1 MGSLL
6 WVSYSVLTFCVGGT
20 FKFKPVHYTSLCA
33 ICVMFNMCYIPYVL
47 AGDGLGMI
55 SFWRIP
61 APPSRRSDI
70 RHFSLTLLSL
80 LHAFLSS
87 LTSF

>member
-6 WVSYSVLTFCVGGT
+6 WVSYSVLIFCVGGS
-20 FKFKPVHYTSLCA
+20 FKFKPVHCTSLCA
-33 ICVMFNMCYIPYVL
+33 VCVMLNMCYILYVL

-70 RHFSLTLLSL
+70 RHFSLTLFSL
-80 LHAFLSS
+80 LRAFLSS